1 MSLSLIFNNRKY
13 YKFKIRSHDT
23 VVTVF
28 CEGMSGQ
35 VGFVEMVSHLN
46 IHTSQTPGLR
56 VLGHRLIPPFVHPP
70 HIAEQSF
77 FELEPRAVDQNCDQ
91 DPCRISH
98 QCANIAGGTYIHII
112 VFHDEFILLCTCTSV
127 YIFRSFGLIDIVT
140 HVVLKNKF
148 LLKLYLRRSLHQC

>member
-35 VGFVEMVSHLN
+35 VGFEEMVSHFN

-91 DPCRISH
+91 DPCRISD
-98 QCANIAGGTYIHII
+98 QCANIAGGTYICN
-112 VFHDEFILLCTCTSV
+112 ILLFFMMNTYYFVRVRLSRFSV
-127 YIFRSFGLIDIVT
+127 
-140 HVVLKNKF
+140 F
-148 LLKLYLRRSLHQC
+148 LAD